1 MKQIGMMIDLNRCIG
16 CRTCVVACRN
26 YHELFDHQTAEPDNI
41 PYYLRVE
48 TRVQGAFPDL
58 TMDTWVR
65 PCQHCHEPGC
75 LEACPEGA
83 VDKDP
88 ETGIVRI
95 DEEKCTGCQAEAGSY
110 PEEKAKSAPCTATCP
125 AHINVQGYVNL
136 AALGKFD
143 EALKL
148 IKKENPFPGICGRV
162 CHHPCEEACSRSE
175 KDAPVAI
182 NAIKRFIADLDMDP
196 STRYVPEIKAKKDR
210 RVAVVGAGPAGLT
223 CAYYLAWEGYSV
235 TVFERLPVAGGMMA
249 VGIPAYRLP
258 NDILE
263 AEIQV
268 IKDMGVEIRTSVAL
282 GDDVTIDSLKEDGYE
297 ALFLASGLQLTG
309 RLNVVGE
316 NLPGVYSSL
325 DILKDAALGN
335 SVELG
340 EKAIVIGGGN
350 AAVDAALT
358 IKRLGTEKVSLVCLE
373 QRDDMPAWEH
383 EINDALEENIEIING
398 LGPLRFV
405 EEGGRLSGVEF
416 QSCTAVF
423 DEEGEFA
430 PVYDDCELTT
440 MEADSA
446 IVSIS
451 LVGEREFAEDGGIA
465 LTSAGRLWADPITLQ
480 TRLEWVF
487 AGGDSVHGS
496 TSVIE
501 AIDSGKQA
509 AKSIDHYLRGIDLKA
524 DVERD
529 WTMADKVYREQY
541 DKSERVVIP
550 RLSPEEREG
559 NFNEIEQTLTKEM
572 VMTEAKRCLNC
583 GCACMQSCPFS
594 VIQFDGK
601 AGISHKCNFCYDLI
615 TTGKKPVCAEVCLT
629 DALSV
634 GESELLMQKAQ
645 SEGRIIIEE
654 LSRASHLYVK

>member
-26 YHELFDHQTAEPDNI
+26 YHELLDHQAAAPENI

-48 TRVQGAFPDL
+48 TRVQGAFPNL

-75 LEACPEGA
+75 LGACPEA
-83 VDKDP
+83 AIDKEP
-88 ETGIVRI
+88 ETGIVQI

-110 PEEKAKSAPCTATCP
+110 PDEKAKSAPCTATCP

-136 AALGKFD
+136 AALGKFND
-143 EALKL
+143 ALKL
-148 IKKENPFPGICGRV
+148 IKKENPFPAVCGRV
-162 CHHPCEEACSRSE
+162 CHHPCEEACSRGE

-182 NAIKRFIADLDMDP
+182 NAIKRFIAELELDP
-196 STRYVPEIKAKKDR
+196 ETRYIPEIKTKKDQK
-210 RVAVVGAGPAGLT
+210 VAIVGAGPAGLT
-223 CAYYLAWEGYSV
+223 CAYFLAWEGYPV
-235 TVFERLPVAGGMMA
+235 TIFEQLPIAGGMMA

-268 IKDMGVEIRTSVAL
+268 IKDMGVVIKTGVAL
-282 GDDVTIDSLKEDGYE
+282 GSDITIDSLKEEGYR

-309 RLNVVGE
+309 RLNVHGE
-316 NLPGVYSSL
+316 NLPGVHSSL
-325 DILKDAALGN
+325 DILKEVALGN
-335 SVELG
+335 PVELG
-340 EKAIVIGGGN
+340 ENVIVIGGGN

-358 IKRLGTEKVSLVCLE
+358 VKRLGAKKVSLVCLE

-398 LGPLRFV
+398 LGPMRFV
-405 EEGGRLSGVEF
+405 EENGRVAGVEF
-416 QSCTAVF
+416 QRCTSVF
-423 DEEGEFA
+423 DETGKFS
-430 PVYDDCELTT
+430 PVYDDCELSI
-440 MEADSA
+440 MDADSA

-465 LTSAGRLWADPITLQ
+465 LTSTGRLWADPITLQ
-480 TRLEWVF
+480 SRLEWVF

-501 AIDSGKQA
+501 AIASGKQA
-509 AKSIDHYLRGIDLKA
+509 AASIDRFIKGMDLRA
-524 DVERD
+524 VEEKD
-529 WTMADKVYREQY
+529 WSMADKVYREQY
-541 DKSERVVIP
+541 DKSARVEIP
-550 RLSPEEREG
+550 RLIPEERIG
-559 NFNEIEQTLTKEM
+559 NFDELERTLTKEL
-572 VMTEAKRCLNC
+572 VMSEAKRCLNC
-583 GCACMQSCPFS
+583 GCACMQSCPFG

-601 AGISHKCNFCYDLI
+601 AGISHKCNFCYNLI
-615 TTGKKPVCAEVCLT
+615 TTGQKPVCAEVCLT

-634 GESELLMQKAQ
+634 GETELLKQKALN
-645 SEGRIIIEE
+645 EGLTIIEE
-654 LSRASHLYVK
+654 LSQASHLYVK

>member
-26 YHELFDHQTAEPDNI
+26 YHELIDHQTAEHDNI

-48 TRVQGAFPDL
+48 TRIQGAFPDL

-75 LEACPEGA
+75 LDACPEGA
-83 VDKDP
+83 IDKDP

-95 DEEKCTGCQAEAGSY
+95 EKEKCSGCQAEAGSY

-125 AHINVQGYVNL
+125 AHINVQAYVNL
-136 AALGKFD
+136 AALGKFN

-148 IKKENPFPGICGRV
+148 IKRENPFPAVCGRV
-162 CHHPCEEACSRSE
+162 CHHPCEQACSRGE
-175 KDAPVAI
+175 KDVPVAI
-182 NAIKRFIADLDMDP
+182 NAIKRFIADLDLDP
-196 STRYVPEIKAKKDR
+196 ETRYVPKIKAKKDP
-210 RVAVVGAGPAGLT
+210 RVAIVGAGPAGLT
-223 CAYYLAWEGYSV
+223 CAYYLAREGYPV
-235 TVFERLPVAGGMMA
+235 TVFEQLPVAGGMMA

-268 IKDMGVEIRTSVAL
+268 IKDMGVDIRTGVTL
-282 GDDVTIDSLKEDGYE
+282 GEDVTIDSLRADGYE

-325 DILKDAALGN
+325 DILKDAALGIP
-335 SVELG
+335 VDLG
-340 EKAIVIGGGN
+340 ERVIVIGGGN

-358 IKRLGTEKVSLVCLE
+358 AKRLGAKKVSLVCLE
-373 QRDDMPAWEH
+373 QRDEMPAWEH
-383 EINDALEENIEIING
+383 EINDAQEENIEIING
-398 LGPLRFV
+398 LGPLRFA
-405 EEGGRLSGVEF
+405 EEDGRLSGVEF
-416 QSCTAVF
+416 QRCTAVF
-423 DEEGEFA
+423 DENGGFA
-430 PVYDDCELTT
+430 PVYDDCELTS

-465 LTSAGRLWADPITLQ
+465 LTSAGRLWADPMTLQ

-501 AIDSGKQA
+501 AIASGKQA
-509 AKSIDHYLRGIDLKA
+509 AMSIDRYARGMDLKA
-524 DVERD
+524 DREMD
-529 WTMADKVYREQY
+529 WTMADKVFREQY
-541 DKSERVVIP
+541 DTSERVVIP
-550 RLSPEEREG
+550 RLAPEEREG
-559 NFNEIEQTLTKEM
+559 NFNELEQTLTKEM
-572 VMTEAKRCLNC
+572 VMAEAKRCLNC

-615 TTGKKPVCAEVCLT
+615 TTGQKPVCAEVCLT
-629 DALSV
+629 DALTV

-645 SEGRIIIEE
+645 SEGRTIIEE
-654 LSRASHLYVK
+654 LSRATHLYVK